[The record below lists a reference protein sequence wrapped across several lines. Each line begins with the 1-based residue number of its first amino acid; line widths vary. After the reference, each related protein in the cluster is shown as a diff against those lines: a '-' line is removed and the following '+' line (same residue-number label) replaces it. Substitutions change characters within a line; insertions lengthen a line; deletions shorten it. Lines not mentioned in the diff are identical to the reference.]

1 MAVKKGTTRA
11 DKFIGTATNDIFN
24 GLAGNDT
31 LIGNAG
37 NDQFD
42 GGTGND
48 SIDGGTGNDVLNG
61 GSGNDKLDGSAGNDT
76 LNGGIGNDIL
86 IGGSGNDSLDGG
98 LGRNTAIFSAIQ
110 DDYSIIVN
118 TVMGVQQIVVKYV
131 GSDKI
136 NDGTDTLSNIQYL
149 QFLNSKPKT
158 IQKFIDEKALADGAA
173 QKIIDDKIAAD
184 KALADAAAQKII
196 DDQADKALSFKN
208 DDVNPIEAVDGKYV
222 QVGTAGNDTL
232 TSLNNSQHMV
242 GGWVNGGAGNDTIH
256 GHLNDGTTLKTASN
270 TSNAFNS
277 DTLFGGAGDDSINGT
292 LGIDY
297 LIGGSGVD
305 HLWGGLDT
313 QTNFLAEGK
322 TGGKLVKDVFL
333 FGMGDSS
340 VGAARDVIE
349 DCGSD
354 DLIDLVGVSV
364 VGVTGLNRNLSFID
378 KQPFSAINQVRY
390 DFDFAT
396 STTIVKLNLDN
407 DPKTTEMEIELTGLK
422 FLTADDF
429 VLVKEA

>member
-1 MAVKKGTTRA
+1 MLLLK
-11 DKFIGTATNDIFN
+11 
-24 GLAGNDT
+24 
-31 LIGNAG
+31 
-37 NDQFD
+37 
-42 GGTGND
+42 
-48 SIDGGTGNDVLNG
+48 
-61 GSGNDKLDGSAGNDT
+61 
-76 LNGGIGNDIL
+76 
-86 IGGSGNDSLDGG
+86 
-98 LGRNTAIFSAIQ
+98 
-110 DDYSIIVN
+110 
-118 TVMGVQQIVVKYV
+118 
-131 GSDKI
+131 
-136 NDGTDTLSNIQYL
+136 
-149 QFLNSKPKT
+149 
-158 IQKFIDEKALADGAA
+158 
-173 QKIIDDKIAAD
+173 KIIDDKIAAD

-196 DDQADKALSFKN
+196 DDQADKALADAAAQKIIDDQAVKALADAAAQKIIDDQADKALADAAAQKIIDDQAVKALADAAAQKIIDDQADKALADAAAQKIIDDQAVKALSFKN

-313 QTNFLAEGK
+313 HEGK

-333 FGMGDSS
+333 FGMGDSG

-349 DCGSD
+349 DFGSD
-354 DLIDLVGVSV
+354 DLIDFVGVSV

-378 KQPFSAINQVRY
+378 KPFSAINQVRY

-429 VLVKEA
+429 VLVKA